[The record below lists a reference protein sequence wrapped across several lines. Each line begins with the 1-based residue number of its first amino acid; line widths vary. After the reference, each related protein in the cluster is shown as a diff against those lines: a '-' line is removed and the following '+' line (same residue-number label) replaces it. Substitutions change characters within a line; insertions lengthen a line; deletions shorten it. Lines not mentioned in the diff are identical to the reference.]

1 MKCHKYLH
9 QSLSPSTAQH
19 PPRQPAAS
27 HVPGGDVIPAGPAGC
42 SSRRRGAAAV
52 PAAPAPRGQPRFQ
65 GHSRPARPSPIP
77 TVIPDPH
84 GDPRSA
90 RPSPIPSAIP
100 RAILAPHGRRG
111 IPAGIVPTAHASPLK
126 AQYAPMAHISAAPPK

>member
-52 PAAPAPRGQPRFQ
+52 PAAPAPRGQPRSPGPFPPRTAIPASQ
-65 GHSRPARPSPIP
+65 GHPRSPRRSPLRMAIPA
-77 TVIPDPH
+77 PH
-84 GDPRSA
+84 GDPDSPA
-90 RPSPIPSAIP
+90 PSPERSQ
-100 RAILAPHGRRG
+100 L
-111 IPAGIVPTAHASPLK
+111 PTAGAGFQRVSFPRHTLLF
-126 AQYAPMAHISAAPPK
+126 